1 MLPHMIG
8 CDMDL
13 TEVRAVADL
22 ARTEEW
28 EDIFSVVLARLQDK
42 TPRDEVTS
50 RESVIRSV
58 SNKLTIVSPYL
69 ALIGLVSVVSAAV
82 AFRRRKV

>member
-42 TPRDEVTS
+42 TPPDEVTS